1 MFAHAYLNLKSERK
15 ARIKSPVIVLGI
27 NNMHDASAAIVMDG
41 KVVAAAE
48 EERFSRHKHHI
59 GFPASAIR
67 YCLDEAG
74 ITIKDLDAVALSW
87 RPWVLKTRI
96 FNALKSASFSKRAFK
111 AKANRGMGQMGNEWY
126 QLFTMRRLIERQF
139 GKANFRLHYIDHHLC
154 HAVSA
159 FYVSPFEKAA
169 ALTVDGAGEEDTT
182 VFWTCDGTEIKRL
195 ASIKIPH
202 SLGQFYAAITGF
214 LGFKVQ
220 SDEYKVMGMASY
232 GKPTFVDFFR
242 NEVFDFRKDGTFR
255 VNTRFLDYHL
265 ARQGMF
271 LKETIQLLGKNR
283 LPDEEITN
291 HHMDIAK
298 SAQIVLEE
306 VLIHLVNHLHR
317 ETRSDTLCLAG
328 GVALN
333 CVANG
338 KLLDNMPF
346 RQIFIQPAAGDAG
359 TSMGAALHVY
369 HRYTRKPRRYQ
380 MKDAYLGPSYSNQ
393 RCIDTLNEFNL
404 SYKELTREELC
415 SRIATFLSEGK
426 LIFWFQGRMEW
437 GPRALGNRSLLADP
451 RRAEIR
457 DMINLKVKQREL
469 FRPFAP
475 SVLEEKSYSYF
486 GNPIPSP
493 FMLFAFKVNP
503 DRRKEI
509 PAVTHVDGTA
519 RPQTVSKE
527 ANPLYWNLIKEFENR
542 TGVPVLLNTS
552 FNVQEPIV
560 CSPKDAVACF
570 LKTKVDYLV
579 LNNLLIEQP
588 SEAPL

>member
-1 MFAHAYLNLKSERK
+1 M
-15 ARIKSPVIVLGI
+15 ITLGI
-27 NNMHDASAAIVMDG
+27 NNMHDASSAIVVDG

-48 EERFSRHKHHI
+48 EERFSRCKHHV

-67 YCLDEAG
+67 YCLEETG
-74 ITIKDLDAVALSW
+74 VTIKDLDAVALSW
-87 RPWVLKTRI
+87 RPWVLGTRI
-96 FNALKSASFSKRAFK
+96 FNALKSVSFSKRAFK
-111 AKANRGMGQMGNEWY
+111 AKASRGMGQMGNEWY
-126 QLFTMRRLIERQF
+126 QLFTMKRLIERQF
-139 GKANFRLHYIDHHLC
+139 GKGNFKLHYIDHHLC

-159 FYVSPFEKAA
+159 FYVSPFERAA

-182 VFWTCDGTEIKRL
+182 VFWTCEGTKIKRI
-195 ASIKIPH
+195 ASIRIPH

-214 LGFKVQ
+214 LGFKIQ

-232 GKPTFVDFFR
+232 GKPTFADFFR
-242 NEVFDFRKDGTFR
+242 NEVFDLREDGTFR
-255 VNTRFLDYHL
+255 VNNRFLDYHL
-265 ARQGMF
+265 ARQGIF
-271 LKETIQLLGKNR
+271 LKETIRVLGKNR
-283 LPDEEITN
+283 LPDEEIAN

-298 SAQIVLEE
+298 SAQVALEDVLF
-306 VLIHLVNHLHR
+306 HMVNHLHS
-317 ETRSDTLCLAG
+317 ETRLDTLCLAG

-338 KLLDNMPF
+338 KLLDNTPF
-346 RQIFIQPAAGDAG
+346 RQIFVQPAAGDAG
-359 TSMGAALHVY
+359 SSVGAALYVY
-369 HRYTRKPRRYQ
+369 HRYTREPRCYQ

-393 RCIDTLNEFNL
+393 RCVDALKKFGL
-404 SYKELTREELC
+404 SYYEDLTNEKLC
-415 SRIATFLSEGK
+415 STIAAALFNGK
-426 LIFWFQGRMEW
+426 LVCWFQGRMEW

-451 RRAEIR
+451 RRAEMKDI
-457 DMINLKVKQREL
+457 INCKVKQRES

-475 SVLEEKSYSYF
+475 SVLEEKSFDYF

-503 DRRKEI
+503 DKLKEI

-519 RPQTVSKE
+519 RPQTVSKDT
-527 ANPLYWNLIKEFENR
+527 NPHYWNLIKEFEKL

-560 CSPKDAVACF
+560 CTPEDAINCF

-579 LNNLLIEQP
+579 LNNLLIKQP
-588 SEAPL
+588 S

>member
-1 MFAHAYLNLKSERK
+1 
-15 ARIKSPVIVLGI
+15 VIVLGI

-48 EERFSRHKHHI
+48 EERFSRYKHHI
-59 GFPASAIR
+59 GLPVNAIR
-67 YCLDEAG
+67 YCLDEVG
-74 ITIKDLDAVALSW
+74 ITIKDLDVVALSW
-87 RPWVLKTRI
+87 RPWVLRMRI
-96 FNALKSASFSKRAFK
+96 FNALKSVSFSKRAFK
-111 AKANRGMGQMGNEWY
+111 AKASRGMGQMGNEWY
-126 QLFTMRRLIERQF
+126 QLFTMKWLIERHF
-139 GKANFRLHYIDHHLC
+139 GKGNFRLHYIDHHLC

-159 FYVSPFEKAA
+159 FYVSPFERAA

-182 VFWTCDGTEIKRL
+182 VFWTCEGTKIKRI
-195 ASIKIPH
+195 ASIRIPH
-202 SLGQFYAAITGF
+202 SLGQFYATITGF
-214 LGFKVQ
+214 LGFKIQ
-220 SDEYKVMGMASY
+220 SDEYKVMGMAPY
-232 GKPTFVDFFR
+232 GKPRFADFFR
-242 NEVFDFRKDGTFR
+242 NKVLNIRKDGTFR
-255 VNTRFLDYHL
+255 INSRFLDYHL
-265 ARQGMF
+265 ARQGIF
-271 LKETIQLLGKNR
+271 LEETVRALGKNR

-291 HHMDIAK
+291 QHMDIAR
-298 SAQIVLEE
+298 SAQVVLEE
-306 VLIHLVNHLHR
+306 VLFHMAKHLHGK
-317 ETRSDTLCLAG
+317 TSVDKLCLAG

-338 KLLDNMPF
+338 KLLDNTPF
-346 RQIFIQPAAGDAG
+346 RQIFVQPAAGDAG
-359 TSMGAALHVY
+359 TSIGAALHVY
-369 HRYTRKPRRYQ
+369 HRYTREPRRYQ
-380 MKDAYLGPSYSNQ
+380 MRDAYLGPSYSNQ
-393 RCIDTLNEFNL
+393 RCIDTLNEFGL
-404 SYKELTREELC
+404 SYKELTKEELC

-426 LIFWFQGRMEW
+426 LVCWFQGRMEW

-451 RRAEIR
+451 RRAEMR
-457 DMINLKVKQREL
+457 DIINLKVKQREP

-475 SVLEEKSYSYF
+475 SVLEEKSYDYF

-503 DRRKEI
+503 DRQKEI

-527 ANPLYWNLIKEFENR
+527 ANPLYWDLIKEFENR

-588 SEAPL
+588 SKASS

>member
-1 MFAHAYLNLKSERK
+1 M
-15 ARIKSPVIVLGI
+15 IVLGI
-27 NNMHDASAAIVMDG
+27 NNMHDASAAIVVDG

-48 EERFSRHKHHI
+48 EERFSRCKHHI
-59 GFPASAIR
+59 GLPVNAIK
-67 YCLDEAG
+67 YCLDEVG
-74 ITIKDLDAVALSW
+74 ITIKDLDVVALSW
-87 RPWVLKTRI
+87 RPWVLRRRI
-96 FNALKSASFSKRAFK
+96 FDALKSVSFSKRAFK
-111 AKANRGMGQMGNEWY
+111 AKARRGMGQMGNEWY
-126 QLFTMRRLIERQF
+126 QLFTMKRLIERHF
-139 GKANFRLHYIDHHLC
+139 GKGNFKLHYIDHHLC

-182 VFWTCDGTEIKRL
+182 VFWACEGTELKRI

-214 LGFKVQ
+214 LGFKIQ
-220 SDEYKVMGMASY
+220 SDEYKVMGMAPY
-232 GKPTFVDFFR
+232 GKPRFADFFR
-242 NEVFDFRKDGTFR
+242 NEVFDIREDGTFR
-255 VNTRFLDYHL
+255 INSRFLDYHL
-265 ARQGMF
+265 ARQGIF
-271 LKETIQLLGKNR
+271 LEETIRVLGKNR

-291 HHMDIAK
+291 QHRDIAK
-298 SAQIVLEE
+298 SAQVVLEE
-306 VLIHLVNHLHR
+306 VLFHMVNHLHN
-317 ETRSDTLCLAG
+317 ETKIDKLCLAG

-338 KLLDNMPF
+338 KLLENTPF
-346 RQIFIQPAAGDAG
+346 SQIFIQPAAGDAG
-359 TSMGAALHVY
+359 TSIGAALYVY
-369 HRYTRKPRRYQ
+369 HHYTHEPRRYQ
-380 MKDAYLGPSYSNQ
+380 MRDAYLGPSYSNQ
-393 RCIDTLNEFNL
+393 ECIDTLTEFGL
-404 SYKELTREELC
+404 SYKELTKEVLC
-415 SRIATFLSEGK
+415 STIACLLSEGR
-426 LIFWFQGRMEW
+426 LVCWFQGRMEW

-457 DMINLKVKQREL
+457 DIINLKVKQREP

-486 GNPIPSP
+486 GNTVPSP

-503 DRRKEI
+503 DRQKEI

-527 ANPLYWNLIKEFENR
+527 LNPLYWNLIKEFENR

-588 SEAPL
+588 SKIPL

>member
-1 MFAHAYLNLKSERK
+1 M
-15 ARIKSPVIVLGI
+15 IVLGI
-27 NNMHDASAAIVMDG
+27 NNMHDASAAIVVDG

-48 EERFSRHKHHI
+48 EERFSRRKHHV
-59 GFPASAIR
+59 GFPVNAFQ

-87 RPWVLKTRI
+87 RPWVLGTRVL
-96 FNALKSASFSKRAFK
+96 NALKSVSFSKKAFQ
-111 AKANRGMGQMGNEWY
+111 AKTSRGMGQMGNEWY
-126 QLFTMRRLIERQF
+126 QLFTMKWLIERHF
-139 GKANFRLHYIDHHLC
+139 GKGNFRLQYIDHHLC

-159 FYVSPFEKAA
+159 FFVSPFERAA

-182 VFWTCDGTEIKRL
+182 VFWMCEGTEIKRL
-195 ASIKIPH
+195 ASIKLPH
-202 SLGQFYAAITGF
+202 SLGQFYASITGF

-220 SDEYKVMGMASY
+220 SDEYKVMGMAPY
-232 GKPTFVDFFR
+232 GKPVFADFFR
-242 NEVFDFRKDGTFR
+242 NKIFDIRKDGTFR
-255 VNTRFLDYHL
+255 LKSRFLDYHL
-265 ARQGMF
+265 ARQGIF
-271 LKETIQLLGKNR
+271 LEEIIQVLGKNR
-283 LPDEEITN
+283 LPDEEVTN
-291 HHMDIAK
+291 HHMDIAR
-298 SAQIVLEE
+298 SAQVVIEE
-306 VLIHLVNHLHR
+306 VLFHMANHLHSK
-317 ETRSDTLCLAG
+317 TRVDKLCLAG

-338 KLLDNMPF
+338 KLLDNTPF
-346 RQIFIQPAAGDAG
+346 RQIFVQPAAGDAG
-359 TSMGAALHVY
+359 TSIGAALHVY
-369 HRYTRKPRRYQ
+369 HRYTREPRRYQ
-380 MKDAYLGPSYSNQ
+380 MKGAYLGPSYSNQ
-393 RCIDTLNEFNL
+393 RCIETLNEFGL
-404 SYKELTREELC
+404 SYKELTKEELC

-426 LIFWFQGRMEW
+426 LVCWFQGRMEW

-451 RRAEIR
+451 RRAEMR
-457 DMINLKVKQREL
+457 DIINLKVKQREP

-475 SVLEEKSYSYF
+475 SVLEEKSYDYF

-503 DRRKEI
+503 DRQKDI

-519 RPQTVSKE
+519 RPQTVRKE

-588 SEAPL
+588 HKVPS